1 MWTSYCLKL
10 DLDAGKNGLGEGT
23 VGVMAV
29 FDGHIGEEAS
39 EKASKLLLDYFYMH
53 ALFNTSKLMEQYE
66 GVLVTEDEITH
77 LEILKEA
84 LLRTIRD
91 IDFKFSQASRIC
103 SLSVLLTGFLHRFI
117 YVLLYAFRRLL
128 KRGFSQDPQPLWLFL
143 LMGRF

>member
-1 MWTSYCLKL
+1 MWTGYFLKL

-23 VGVMAV
+23 IGVMAV

-39 EKASKLLLDYFYMH
+39 EMASKLLLDYFYMH

-66 GVLVTEDEITH
+66 GVPITEDEITH
-77 LEILKEA
+77 LEVLKEA

-91 IDFKFSQASRIC
+91 SDFKFSQASRIR
-103 SLSVLLTGFLHRFI
+103 SLLVLLTSFLHILI

-128 KRGFSQDPQPLWLFL
+128 KRGFSQDPLQLWLFL
-143 LMGRF
+143 LTGRF

>member
-39 EKASKLLLDYFYMH
+39 EMASKLLLDYFYVH
-53 ALFNTSKLMEQYE
+53 ALFNTSELMEQYE
-66 GVLVTEDEITH
+66 WLPVTEDEITH

-103 SLSVLLTGFLHRFI
+103 SLLVLLTGFLHRFI